1 MITLGKMKNCM
12 RNRPLW
18 HWAELLGIAVA
29 AIILA
34 LVIGV
39 LAMSALAFGAEVDPI
54 TIVRPWWQEL
64 APSAVLV
71 AIIIAMWRRIGHMRD
86 NDVKHIHQEV
96 SGVRADIKREFDT
109 LKGDIKDVVKKIDRH
124 LDYHLWTASGGQ
136 APPEKE

>member
-1 MITLGKMKNCM
+1 LITRMKNCM

-18 HWAELLGIAVA
+18 HWAELLGL
-29 AIILA
+29 IL
-34 LVIGV
+34 GV
-39 LAMSALAFGAEVDPI
+39 LLLAFALFVLSMGAAFGAEVDPI

-96 SGVRADIKREFDT
+96 SGVRTDIKREFDT